1 MGKYTKIKDMR
12 RVFGLELDTM
22 MKLKHHNVLP
32 PAEMVEGALQ
42 FRTAHVHF
50 MLNRIVNDACEA
62 MSAGKAAKKARE
74 ELDRIIDEAPEVS
87 AEQVTEMSEATA
99 AVE

>member
-1 MGKYTKIKDMR
+1 MGKYTKIKDMQ

-22 MKLKHHNVLP
+22 MKLRHHNVLP

-74 ELDRIIDEAPEVS
+74 ELDRIIDEAPEVG
-87 AEQVTEMSEATA
+87 AEEVAQTTEGRV
-99 AVE
+99 VE